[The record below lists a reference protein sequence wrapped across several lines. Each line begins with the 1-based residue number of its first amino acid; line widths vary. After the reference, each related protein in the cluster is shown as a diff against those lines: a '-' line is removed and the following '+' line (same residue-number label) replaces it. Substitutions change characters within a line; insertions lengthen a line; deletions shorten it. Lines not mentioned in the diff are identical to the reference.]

1 MSKFEKVKEQYPLV
15 TNATLLKLYN
25 EDKTSS
31 KKYFPYMV
39 KIWDGKKMMGESF
52 SSATLVQRVTQF
64 DELLPY
70 IKNKDIYS
78 EAYSNFSK
86 LNEAI
91 IAAEIIKEEKTFN
104 RDEHILVLEETDE
117 YIFLSPLTHR
127 GSLKYGANTR
137 WCTASK
143 HDEYTFNRYNKSG
156 FLAYF
161 IPKNSDKESSSK
173 IAFWSEDVNSPFS
186 GEVMIF
192 NSADSL
198 LMDSNVIGQNLEIET
213 LFKLMM
219 VFRHH
224 AYTKFKLQK
233 AESNLKKKLNVLRN
247 FDFQQLQEDIG
258 VVNTYG
264 RRANNN
270 SIWNDEAEQIIKMF
284 LDGINKQLEENG

>member
-25 EDKTSS
+25 EDRTSS

-39 KIWDGKKMMGESF
+39 KMWDGKKMMGESF
-52 SSATLVQRVTQF
+52 SSATLVQRVIQF

-78 EAYSNFSK
+78 EAYSTFSK
-86 LNEAI
+86 LTEAI
-91 IAAEIIKEEKTFN
+91 TAAEIIKEEKTFN

-143 HDEYTFNRYNKSG
+143 HDEYTFNRYNKTG
-156 FLAYF
+156 FLAYL

-198 LMDSNVIGQNLEIET
+198 INDSNVIGQKWEIET

-219 VFRHH
+219 KFRHH

-247 FDFQQLQEDIG
+247 FDFQQLQQDIG
-258 VVNTYG
+258 VINTYG